1 MNSACEL
8 ERIDLSVITK
18 KDESHIVLVK
28 LLKDFLH
35 ELTSRYVS
43 VIQKVKS
50 VLYVHYS
57 FYILLN
63 RV

>member
-8 ERIDLSVITK
+8 ERIDISVITK
-18 KDESHIVLVK
+18 KDESHVVLVK

-35 ELTSRYVS
+35 ELASRYVS

-57 FYILLN
+57 YLYIIE
-63 RV
+63 

>member
-43 VIQKVKS
+43 VIQNIKS
-50 VLYVHYS
+50 VLYVYS
-57 FYILLN
+57 CIIY
-63 RV
+63 

>member
-8 ERIDLSVITK
+8 ERIDISVITK
-18 KDESHIVLVK
+18 KDESHVVLVK
-28 LLKDFLH
+28 LLTDFLH
-35 ELTSRYVS
+35 ELASRYVS

-57 FYILLN
+57 YYILLN

>member
-43 VIQKVKS
+43 VIQKIKN
-50 VLYVHYS
+50 VLYVYS
-57 FYILLN
+57 CIIY
-63 RV
+63 

>member
-8 ERIDLSVITK
+8 ERIDISVITK
-18 KDESHIVLVK
+18 KDESHVVLVK

-43 VIQKVKS
+43 VIQKIKS
-50 VLYVHYS
+50 VLYVYS
-57 FYILLN
+57 CIIY
-63 RV
+63 

>member
-43 VIQKVKS
+43 VIQKIKS
-50 VLYVHYS
+50 VLYVY
-57 FYILLN
+57 FCIIY
-63 RV
+63 

>member
-28 LLKDFLH
+28 LLKDLLH

-43 VIQKVKS
+43 VIQKIKS
-50 VLYVHYS
+50 VLYVYS
-57 FYILLN
+57 CIIY
-63 RV
+63 

>member
-28 LLKDFLH
+28 LLKDFSH

-43 VIQKVKS
+43 VIQKIKS
-50 VLYVHYS
+50 VLYVYS
-57 FYILLN
+57 CIIY
-63 RV
+63 